1 VESLCLAGTPG
12 KDFFILKQ
20 EGGESK
26 LAFTKERKSE
36 IVAQYEKWL
45 QKSQAVF
52 VMEYSKMNMKT
63 VNTLRAK
70 LRDVGGEVH
79 VVKNTLFKLVL
90 DKTGAAHSES
100 FMGGSSVVCFA
111 LSDAPAMAKALNEA
125 TAKSEIFTMKGG
137 YLGAQKMSPDDIK
150 ALAALPPLA
159 TLRAKLLGTLLAP
172 ATQLVRTLAEP
183 ARSMAAVLKSYSEKE
198 AAPAA

>member
-1 VESLCLAGTPG
+1 
-12 KDFFILKQ
+12 
-20 EGGESK
+20 

-36 IVAQYEKWL
+36 IVAQYEKWM

-52 VMEYSKMNMKT
+52 VMQYNKMDMKT
-63 VNTLRAK
+63 VNILRAK

-90 DKTGAAHSES
+90 EKAGAAHPEA
-100 FMGGSSVVCFA
+100 FMEGSSVVCFA
-111 LSDAPAMAKALNEA
+111 LSDPPALAKALNEA
-125 TAKSEIFTMKGG
+125 TAKSEVFKVKGG
-137 YLGAQKMSPDDIK
+137 YLGRQKMSPEEIK
-150 ALAALPPLA
+150 ALADLPPLA
-159 TLRAKLLGTLLAP
+159 ILRAKLLGTLLAP

-183 ARSMAAVLKSYSEKE
+183 ARSVAAVLKLYSEKE